1 MTNIDKIGSV
11 ASPFEKKEAKTLQ
24 NQKGELNFGD
34 VLDSSL
40 KEQNK
45 RRQSHRRAS
54 YGRGKRSTSSS
65 HRHRQ
70 GRYVDETHA
79 RDPQQGLKRIQRN
92 LKNANLNLESA
103 KIKNNRFICVYSV
116 FHLHIFGSYLL
127 LRKYRKTTAK
137 TRN

>member
-40 KEQNK
+40 KELNEIQINADK
-45 RRQSHRRAS
+45 AIADLATGEVKDLHQAAIAI
-54 YGRGKRSTSSS
+54 GK
-65 HRHRQ
+65 
-70 GRYVDETHA
+70 ETHA
-79 RDPQQGLKRIQRN
+79 RDPQQGPKRIQRN

-116 FHLHIFGSYLL
+116 FYLHIFGSYLL
-127 LRKYRKTTAK
+127 PRKYRKTTAK